1 MLDMLICIMPKIHP
15 DAPTVGP
22 AVLKSHLMAN
32 GFSCEVVDFN
42 IMLFIE
48 LKKVGQ
54 ERYYFEAD
62 SVFHSELNGQPP
74 DEFFE
79 FVSTYSHVFDQWIDF
94 IKSRNPRYIGLSL
107 LSNYSI
113 PITIQLSSMIRL
125 AAPNIKIIW
134 GGSGLSDTDIS
145 TYNRLRD
152 KGAFDHFIFG
162 DGEMSLVELMRGNI
176 AHQGIDSTKP
186 NQLKDMSQIL
196 LPNYDDIDWSQYQI
210 IDDQQNVAY
219 ITGSRGCVKKCDF
232 CNVYQIWP
240 EYRFRPTENILDE
253 MKMLHEKYGRC
264 SFKFTD
270 SLVNGSMK
278 HFRKFLNELIEYKQ
292 NHDPDDKITWIGQW
306 VIRSRSQSPEEDYRL
321 MRDSGCVGVDIGI
334 ESFNQDIR
342 FEMGKKFTD
351 EDMWWCLDML
361 HKYKIHATILM
372 ITGYPTETDDHHL
385 HTLSVIRELFD
396 LGYADKLLLFFSFGN
411 TMMIGMDSILYDK
424 FKDDIKDYENS
435 VDWRYKDN
443 TLAVRNRRLT
453 EITNLITH
461 LSQEDHQTSW
471 ITKKALI
478 HHEKLLRDS

>member
-42 IMLFIE
+42 VMLFNE
-48 LKKVGQ
+48 LKTAGE

-62 SVFHSELNGQPP
+62 SLFHSELNGKPS

-79 FVSTYSHVFDQWIDF
+79 FESKYSYIFEEWVEF
-94 IKSRNPRYIGLSL
+94 IETKQPGYVGMSL

-113 PITIQLSSMIRL
+113 PISIKLSSMLRSRL
-125 AAPNIKIIW
+125 PKTKIVW

-145 TYNRLRD
+145 AYNKLRD
-152 KGAFDHFIFG
+152 RGAFDHFIFG
-162 DGEMSLVELMRGNI
+162 DAELSLVELMRGNI
-176 AHQGIDSTKP
+176 SYQGIDSTAP
-186 NQLKDMSQIL
+186 NQLKDMAQIM
-196 LPNYDDIDWSQYQI
+196 LPNYDDIDWSQYPI
-210 IDDQQNVAY
+210 IDDQSNVAY

-240 EYRFRPTENILDE
+240 EYRFRPTENILEE
-253 MKMLHEKYGRC
+253 MKLLHEKYGR
-264 SFKFTD
+264 SNFKFTD

-278 HFRKFLNELIEYKQ
+278 HFRRFLNDLIAYKRE
-292 NHDPDDKITWIGQW
+292 NDLDDQIKWIGQW
-306 VIRSRSQSPEEDYRL
+306 IIRSKSQSPEEDYML
-321 MRDSGCVGVDIGI
+321 MRESGCVGVDIGI

-361 HKYKIHATILM
+361 HKYRIHATILM
-372 ITGYPTETDDHHL
+372 ITGYPTETEEHHL
-385 HTLSVIRELFD
+385 HTMSVIRKLFD
-396 LGYADKLLLFFSFGN
+396 IGYADKLLLFFSFGN
-411 TMMIGMDSILYDK
+411 TMMIGMESILYNK
-424 FKDDIKDYENS
+424 FKDDITDYENS

-443 TLAVRNRRLT
+443 TLEVRNRRLK
-453 EITNLITH
+453 EITDLITQ
-461 LSQEDHQTSW
+461 LSQEDHQPSW

-478 HHEKLLRDS
+478 HHEKLLRD